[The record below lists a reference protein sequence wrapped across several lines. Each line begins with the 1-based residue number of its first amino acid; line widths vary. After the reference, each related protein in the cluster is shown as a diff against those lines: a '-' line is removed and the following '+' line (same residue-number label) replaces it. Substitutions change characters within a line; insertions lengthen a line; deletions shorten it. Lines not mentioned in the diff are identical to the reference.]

1 MVAESDDHCPAV
13 AELSDRS
20 AQVAEVDHPV
30 VVAAQLLAESGV
42 ALELELEKLASMAL
56 RARIHR

>member
-30 VVAAQLLAESGV
+30 VVAAQLPAESGV
-42 ALELELEKLASMAL
+42 VLAPVLLEQMV
-56 RARIHR
+56 RCARNHP